1 MKRAKLNNDKITA
14 LYCRLSKDDGTN
26 NESMSISTQKT
37 MLKDYAKRNGFL
49 NCQFY
54 VDDGYSGTNYDR
66 PAFRQLIEDIQD
78 GEVSTLITK
87 DLSRL
92 GRNYLETG
100 TYIEVFFPNHNVR
113 YIAINDGVDSIDNA
127 QMDITPFR
135 NIINEM
141 YAKDTSR
148 KIKSALHARRMQGKY
163 MATTAPF
170 GYQKDEKD
178 HNHLVIDEVTAPVV
192 ELIFSIAE
200 EGVGLHTICN
210 RLRKAKVLKP
220 SFYKKELFE
229 RFMDEEKMYDWDTA
243 YVSQILHNPV
253 YAGNLTV
260 ADKPTKTMHF
270 RKRQYIPFA
279 EREVIYGT
287 HEPIIEQNRWNN
299 VQKILQ
305 SRPPVIGESSS
316 GYDNIFRGVIKCADC
331 GSAMLAKVEQKR
343 KRNNVLDKTFYCC
356 TKYRKFGKDGCSS
369 HNIEA
374 RTVHEVVLADIQ
386 KHAGQALTDRK
397 AMVTDIAERLN
408 LQMSADREQQK
419 KELRQCKQRVSE
431 IENLYAK
438 LYEDLTRELITEKR
452 FQMLSARYDSEQEE
466 LTAKIKELEKS
477 AIADK
482 EQLSSIEHFAEQISG
497 YAGITELNFK
507 IINQLIE
514 KILVSEPVEIDGQ
527 KIQRL
532 TIHYKF
538 IGAKEAIFKLTNLQ
552 KNSILIKPCSR
563 GVSGALYPQSAPVGV
578 MLYRGPASA

>member
-210 RLRKAKVLKP
+210 RLRKAKVIKP
-220 SFYKKELFE
+220 SFYKKEMFE
-229 RFMDEEKMYDWDTA
+229 RYTDEEKMYDWDTA
-243 YVSQILHNPV
+243 YVSKILHDPV

-260 ADKPTKTMHF
+260 AERPTKTM
-270 RKRQYIPFA
+270 RSKKRQYIPYA

-299 VQKILQ
+299 VQKILE

-316 GYDNIFRGVIKCADC
+316 GYDNIFRGIIKCADC
-331 GSAMLAKVEQKR
+331 GSAMLVKVEQKR

-356 TKYRKFGKDGCSS
+356 TKYRKFGKEGCSA
-369 HNIEA
+369 HTIEA

-386 KHAGQALTDRK
+386 KHAGQALADRK
-397 AMVTDIAERLN
+397 AMVTEIAERLN

-438 LYEDLTRELITEKR
+438 LYEDLTRELLTEKR

-477 AIADK
+477 AIADR
-482 EQLSSIEHFAEQISG
+482 EQLSSIEQFAEQISG

-514 KILVSEPVEIDGQ
+514 KILVSEPVEVDGQ

-538 IGAKEAIFKLTNLQ
+538 IGALETLE
-552 KNSILIKPCSR
+552 
-563 GVSGALYPQSAPVGV
+563 
-578 MLYRGPASA
+578 

>member
-1 MKRAKLNNDKITA
+1 MHCCDVI
-14 LYCRLSKDDGTN
+14 LYVRLT
-26 NESMSISTQKT
+26 
-37 MLKDYAKRNGFL
+37 
-49 NCQFY
+49 
-54 VDDGYSGTNYDR
+54 
-66 PAFRQLIEDIQD
+66 
-78 GEVSTLITK
+78 
-87 DLSRL
+87 
-92 GRNYLETG
+92 
-100 TYIEVFFPNHNVR
+100 
-113 YIAINDGVDSIDNA
+113 
-127 QMDITPFR
+127 
-135 NIINEM
+135 NEM

-260 ADKPTKTMHF
+260 ADKPTKTM
-270 RKRQYIPFA
+270 RSKKRQYIPFA

-356 TKYRKFGKDGCSS
+356 TKYRKFGKEGCSS
-369 HNIEA
+369 HTIEA

-397 AMVTDIAERLN
+397 AMVTEIAERLN

-438 LYEDLTRELITEKR
+438 LYEDLTRELLTEKR

-477 AIADK
+477 AIADR
-482 EQLSSIEHFAEQISG
+482 EQLSSIEQFAEQISG

-514 KILVSEPVEIDGQ
+514 KILVSEPVEVDGQ

-538 IGAKEAIFKLTNLQ
+538 IGALETLE
-552 KNSILIKPCSR
+552 
-563 GVSGALYPQSAPVGV
+563 
-578 MLYRGPASA
+578 

>member
-66 PAFRQLIEDIQD
+66 PAFRQLIGDIQD

-210 RLRKAKVLKP
+210 RLRKAKVMKP

-260 ADKPTKTMHF
+260 ADKPTKTM
-270 RKRQYIPFA
+270 RSKKRQYIPYA
-279 EREVIYGT
+279 EREIIYGT
-287 HEPIIEQNRWNN
+287 HEPIIEQSRWNT

-374 RTVHEVVLADIQ
+374 RTVHEVVLTDIQ

-397 AMVTDIAERLN
+397 TMVMDIAERLN

-438 LYEDLTRELITEKR
+438 LYEDLTRELLTEKR

-482 EQLSSIEHFAEQISG
+482 EQLSSIEQFAEQISG

-514 KILVSEPVEIDGQ
+514 KILVSEPVEVDGQ

-538 IGAKEAIFKLTNLQ
+538 IGALETLE
-552 KNSILIKPCSR
+552 
-563 GVSGALYPQSAPVGV
+563 
-578 MLYRGPASA
+578 

>member
-148 KIKSALHARRMQGKY
+148 KIKSALHARKMQGKY

-260 ADKPTKTMHF
+260 ADKPTKTM
-270 RKRQYIPFA
+270 RSKKRQYIPFA

-356 TKYRKFGKDGCSS
+356 TKYRKFGKEGCSS
-369 HNIEA
+369 HTIEA

-438 LYEDLTRELITEKR
+438 LYEDLTRELLTEKR

-482 EQLSSIEHFAEQISG
+482 EQLSSIEQFAEQISG

-514 KILVSEPVEIDGQ
+514 KILVSEPVEVDGQ

-538 IGAKEAIFKLTNLQ
+538 IGALETLE
-552 KNSILIKPCSR
+552 
-563 GVSGALYPQSAPVGV
+563 
-578 MLYRGPASA
+578 

>member
-178 HNHLVIDEVTAPVV
+178 HNHLVIDEVTAPIV

-210 RLRKAKVLKP
+210 RLRKAEVLKP

-260 ADKPTKTMHF
+260 ADKPTKTM
-270 RKRQYIPFA
+270 RSKKRQYIPFA

-316 GYDNIFRGVIKCADC
+316 GYDNIFRGTIKCADC

-397 AMVTDIAERLN
+397 AMVTEIAERLN

-431 IENLYAK
+431 IENLYAR
-438 LYEDLTRELITEKR
+438 LYEDLTRELLTEKR

-482 EQLSSIEHFAEQISG
+482 EQLSSIEQFAEQISG

-514 KILVSEPVEIDGQ
+514 KILVSEPVEVDGQ

-538 IGAKEAIFKLTNLQ
+538 IGALETLE
-552 KNSILIKPCSR
+552 
-563 GVSGALYPQSAPVGV
+563 
-578 MLYRGPASA
+578 

>member
-148 KIKSALHARRMQGKY
+148 KIKSALHARKMQGKY

-260 ADKPTKTMHF
+260 ADKPTKTM
-270 RKRQYIPFA
+270 RSKKRQYIPFA

-356 TKYRKFGKDGCSS
+356 TKYRKFGKEGCSS
-369 HNIEA
+369 HTIEA

-397 AMVTDIAERLN
+397 AMVTEIAERLN
-408 LQMSADREQQK
+408 LQLSADKEQQK

-438 LYEDLTRELITEKR
+438 LYEDLTRELLTEKR
-452 FQMLSARYDSEQEE
+452 FQMLSARFDSEQEE

-482 EQLSSIEHFAEQISG
+482 EQLSSIEQFAEQISG

-514 KILVSEPVEIDGQ
+514 KILVSEPVEVDGQ

-538 IGAKEAIFKLTNLQ
+538 IGALETLE
-552 KNSILIKPCSR
+552 
-563 GVSGALYPQSAPVGV
+563 
-578 MLYRGPASA
+578 

>member
-37 MLKDYAKRNGFL
+37 MLKDYTKHNGFL

-260 ADKPTKTMHF
+260 ADKPTKTM
-270 RKRQYIPFA
+270 RSKKRQYIPYA
-279 EREVIYGT
+279 EREIIYGT
-287 HEPIIEQNRWNN
+287 HEPVIEQNCWNN

-316 GYDNIFRGVIKCADC
+316 GYDNIFRGVIKCAGC

-356 TKYRKFGKDGCSS
+356 TKYRKFGKEGCSS
-369 HNIEA
+369 HTIEA

-397 AMVTDIAERLN
+397 AMVTEIAERLN
-408 LQMSADREQQK
+408 LQLSADREQQK

-438 LYEDLTRELITEKR
+438 LYENLTRELITEKR
-452 FQMLSARYDSEQEE
+452 FQMLSARFDREQEE

-482 EQLSSIEHFAEQISG
+482 EQLSSIEQFAEQISG

-514 KILVSEPVEIDGQ
+514 KILVSEPVEVDGQ

-538 IGAKEAIFKLTNLQ
+538 IGALETLE
-552 KNSILIKPCSR
+552 
-563 GVSGALYPQSAPVGV
+563 
-578 MLYRGPASA
+578 

>member
-148 KIKSALHARRMQGKY
+148 KIKSALHARKMQGKY

-210 RLRKAKVLKP
+210 RLRKAKVIKP
-220 SFYKKELFE
+220 SFYKKEMFE
-229 RFMDEEKMYDWDTA
+229 RYTDEEKMYDWDTA
-243 YVSQILHNPV
+243 YVSKILHDPV

-260 ADKPTKTMHF
+260 AERPTKTM
-270 RKRQYIPFA
+270 RSKKRQYIPYA

-299 VQKILQ
+299 VQKILE

-356 TKYRKFGKDGCSS
+356 TKYRKFGKEGCSA
-369 HNIEA
+369 HTIEA

-397 AMVTDIAERLN
+397 AMVTEIAERLN

-438 LYEDLTRELITEKR
+438 LYEDLTRELLTEKR

-482 EQLSSIEHFAEQISG
+482 EQLSSIEQFAEQISG

-514 KILVSEPVEIDGQ
+514 KILVSEPVEVDGQ

-538 IGAKEAIFKLTNLQ
+538 IGALETLE
-552 KNSILIKPCSR
+552 
-563 GVSGALYPQSAPVGV
+563 
-578 MLYRGPASA
+578 

>member
-210 RLRKAKVLKP
+210 RLRKAKVIKP
-220 SFYKKELFE
+220 SFYKKEMFE
-229 RFMDEEKMYDWDTA
+229 RYTDEEKMYDWDTA
-243 YVSQILHNPV
+243 YVSKILHDPV

-260 ADKPTKTMHF
+260 AERPTKTM
-270 RKRQYIPFA
+270 RSKKRQYIPYA

-287 HEPIIEQNRWNN
+287 HEPIIEQSRWNT
-299 VQKILQ
+299 VQKILE

-356 TKYRKFGKDGCSS
+356 TKYRKFGKEGCSS
-369 HNIEA
+369 HTIEA

-386 KHAGQALTDRK
+386 KHAGQALADRK
-397 AMVTDIAERLN
+397 AMVTEIAERLN
-408 LQMSADREQQK
+408 LQLSADKEQQK

-514 KILVSEPVEIDGQ
+514 KILVSEPVEVDGQ

-538 IGAKEAIFKLTNLQ
+538 IGALETLE
-552 KNSILIKPCSR
+552 
-563 GVSGALYPQSAPVGV
+563 
-578 MLYRGPASA
+578 

>member
-148 KIKSALHARRMQGKY
+148 KIKSALHARKMQGKY

-260 ADKPTKTMHF
+260 ADKPTKTM
-270 RKRQYIPFA
+270 RSKKRQYIPYA
-279 EREVIYGT
+279 EREIIYGT

-356 TKYRKFGKDGCSS
+356 TKYRKFGKEGCSA
-369 HNIEA
+369 HTIEA

-438 LYEDLTRELITEKR
+438 LYEDLTRELLTEKR

-482 EQLSSIEHFAEQISG
+482 EQLSSIEQFAEQISG

-514 KILVSEPVEIDGQ
+514 KILVSEPVEVDGQ

-538 IGAKEAIFKLTNLQ
+538 IGALETLE
-552 KNSILIKPCSR
+552 
-563 GVSGALYPQSAPVGV
+563 
-578 MLYRGPASA
+578 

>member
-148 KIKSALHARRMQGKY
+148 KIKSALHARKMQGKY

-170 GYQKDEKD
+170 GYKKDESD

-210 RLRKAKVLKP
+210 RLRKAKVIKP
-220 SFYKKELFE
+220 SFHKKEMIE
-229 RFMDEEKMYDWDTA
+229 RYIDEEKMYDWDTA
-243 YVSQILHNPV
+243 YVSKILHDPV

-260 ADKPTKTMHF
+260 AERPTKTM
-270 RKRQYIPFA
+270 RSKKRQYIPYA

-287 HEPIIEQNRWNN
+287 HEPIIEQNA
-299 VQKILQ
+299 
-305 SRPPVIGESSS
+305 GTM
-316 GYDNIFRGVIKCADC
+316 FR
-331 GSAMLAKVEQKR
+331 R
-343 KRNNVLDKTFYCC
+343 FWR
-356 TKYRKFGKDGCSS
+356 
-369 HNIEA
+369 
-374 RTVHEVVLADIQ
+374 
-386 KHAGQALTDRK
+386 
-397 AMVTDIAERLN
+397 
-408 LQMSADREQQK
+408 ADRP
-419 KELRQCKQRVSE
+419 LSE
-431 IENLYAK
+431 K
-438 LYEDLTRELITEKR
+438 FKR
-452 FQMLSARYDSEQEE
+452 
-466 LTAKIKELEKS
+466 I
-477 AIADK
+477 
-482 EQLSSIEHFAEQISG
+482 
-497 YAGITELNFK
+497 
-507 IINQLIE
+507 
-514 KILVSEPVEIDGQ
+514 
-527 KIQRL
+527 
-532 TIHYKF
+532 
-538 IGAKEAIFKLTNLQ
+538 
-552 KNSILIKPCSR
+552 
-563 GVSGALYPQSAPVGV
+563 
-578 MLYRGPASA
+578 

>member
-260 ADKPTKTMHF
+260 ADKPTKTM
-270 RKRQYIPFA
+270 RSKKRQYIPYA

-356 TKYRKFGKDGCSS
+356 TKYRKFGKEGCSS
-369 HNIEA
+369 HTIEA

-438 LYEDLTRELITEKR
+438 LYEDLTRELLTEKR

-482 EQLSSIEHFAEQISG
+482 EQLSSIEQFAEQISG

-514 KILVSEPVEIDGQ
+514 KILVSEPVEVDGQ

-538 IGAKEAIFKLTNLQ
+538 IGALETLE
-552 KNSILIKPCSR
+552 
-563 GVSGALYPQSAPVGV
+563 
-578 MLYRGPASA
+578 

>member
-1 MKRAKLNNDKITA
+1 MKKAKLNNDKITA

-210 RLRKAKVLKP
+210 RLRKAKVIKP
-220 SFYKKELFE
+220 SFYKREMFE
-229 RFMDEEKMYDWDTA
+229 RYTDEEKMYDWDTA
-243 YVSQILHNPV
+243 YVSKILHDPV

-260 ADKPTKTMHF
+260 AERPTKTM
-270 RKRQYIPFA
+270 RSKKRQYIPYA

-287 HEPIIEQNRWNN
+287 HEPIIEQSRWNT
-299 VQKILQ
+299 VQKILE

-316 GYDNIFRGVIKCADC
+316 GYDNIFRGIIKCADC

-356 TKYRKFGKDGCSS
+356 TKYRKFGKEGCSA
-369 HNIEA
+369 HTIEA

-397 AMVTDIAERLN
+397 AMVTEIAERLN
-408 LQMSADREQQK
+408 LQLSADKEQQK

-438 LYEDLTRELITEKR
+438 LYEDLTRELLTEKR
-452 FQMLSARYDSEQEE
+452 FQMLSARFDSEQEE

-482 EQLSSIEHFAEQISG
+482 EQLSSIEQFAEQISG

-514 KILVSEPVEIDGQ
+514 KFLVSEPVEVDGQ
-527 KIQRL
+527 KTQRL

-538 IGAKEAIFKLTNLQ
+538 IGALETLE
-552 KNSILIKPCSR
+552 
-563 GVSGALYPQSAPVGV
+563 
-578 MLYRGPASA
+578 

>member
-220 SFYKKELFE
+220 SFYKKEMFE
-229 RFMDEEKMYDWDTA
+229 RYTDEEKMYDWDTA
-243 YVSQILHNPV
+243 YVSKILRNPV

-260 ADKPTKTMHF
+260 AERPTKTM
-270 RKRQYIPFA
+270 RSKKRQYIPYA

-287 HEPIIEQNRWNN
+287 HEPIIEQNRWNT
-299 VQKILQ
+299 VQKILDG
-305 SRPPVIGESSS
+305 RPPVIGESSS

-356 TKYRKFGKDGCSS
+356 TKYRKFGKEGCSS
-369 HNIEA
+369 HTIEA

-438 LYEDLTRELITEKR
+438 LYEDLTRELLTEKR

-482 EQLSSIEHFAEQISG
+482 EQLSSIEQFAEQISG

-514 KILVSEPVEIDGQ
+514 KILVSEPVEVDGQ

-538 IGAKEAIFKLTNLQ
+538 IGALETLE
-552 KNSILIKPCSR
+552 
-563 GVSGALYPQSAPVGV
+563 
-578 MLYRGPASA
+578 

>member
-260 ADKPTKTMHF
+260 ADKPTKTM
-270 RKRQYIPFA
+270 RSKKRQYIPYA
-279 EREVIYGT
+279 EREIIYGT

-299 VQKILQ
+299 VQKILE

-356 TKYRKFGKDGCSS
+356 TKYRKFGKEGCSS
-369 HNIEA
+369 HTIEA

-397 AMVTDIAERLN
+397 AMVTEIAERLN
-408 LQMSADREQQK
+408 LQLSADKEQQK

-482 EQLSSIEHFAEQISG
+482 EQLSSIEQFAEQISG

-514 KILVSEPVEIDGQ
+514 KILVSEPVEVDGQ

-538 IGAKEAIFKLTNLQ
+538 IGALETLE
-552 KNSILIKPCSR
+552 
-563 GVSGALYPQSAPVGV
+563 
-578 MLYRGPASA
+578 

>member
-1 MKRAKLNNDKITA
+1 MKRVKLNNDKITA

-113 YIAINDGVDSIDNA
+113 YIAINDGVDSMDNA

-210 RLRKAKVLKP
+210 RLRKAEVLKP

-260 ADKPTKTMHF
+260 ADKPTKTM
-270 RKRQYIPFA
+270 RSKKRQYIPYA
-279 EREVIYGT
+279 EREIIYGT
-287 HEPIIEQNRWNN
+287 HEPIIEQSRWNT

-374 RTVHEVVLADIQ
+374 RTVHEVVLTDIQ

-397 AMVTDIAERLN
+397 TMVTEIAERLN
-408 LQMSADREQQK
+408 LQLSADREQQK

-438 LYEDLTRELITEKR
+438 LYEDLTKELLTEKR

-482 EQLSSIEHFAEQISG
+482 EQLSSIEQFAEQISD
-497 YAGITELNFK
+497 YAGITKLNFK

-514 KILVSEPVEIDGQ
+514 KILVSEPVEVDGQ

-538 IGAKEAIFKLTNLQ
+538 IGALETLE
-552 KNSILIKPCSR
+552 
-563 GVSGALYPQSAPVGV
+563 
-578 MLYRGPASA
+578 

>member
-1 MKRAKLNNDKITA
+1 MKRAKLNSDKITA

-26 NESMSISTQKT
+26 NESMSIGTQKT
-37 MLKDYAKRNGFL
+37 MLKEYAKRNGFL

-66 PAFRQLIEDIQD
+66 PAFQQLIEDIRN
-78 GEVSTLITK
+78 GEISTLITK

-148 KIKSALHARRMQGKY
+148 KIKSALHARKMQGKY

-200 EGVGLHTICN
+200 EGVGLHTICI

-260 ADKPTKTMHF
+260 ADKPTKTM
-270 RKRQYIPFA
+270 RSKKRQYIPFA

-316 GYDNIFRGVIKCADC
+316 GYDNIFRGIIKCADC

-408 LQMSADREQQK
+408 LQLSADREQQK

-438 LYEDLTRELITEKR
+438 LYEDLTRELLTEKR

-482 EQLSSIEHFAEQISG
+482 EQLSSIEQFAEQISG

-538 IGAKEAIFKLTNLQ
+538 IGALETLE
-552 KNSILIKPCSR
+552 
-563 GVSGALYPQSAPVGV
+563 
-578 MLYRGPASA
+578 

>member
-26 NESMSISTQKT
+26 NESMSIGTQKT
-37 MLKDYAKRNGFL
+37 MLKEYAKRNGFL

-66 PAFRQLIEDIQD
+66 PAFQQLIEDIRN
-78 GEVSTLITK
+78 GEISTLITK

-113 YIAINDGVDSIDNA
+113 YIAVNDGVDSIDNT

-148 KIKSALHARRMQGKY
+148 KIKSALRTRKMQGKY
-163 MATTAPF
+163 MATTPPF
-170 GYQKDEKD
+170 GYRKDESD
-178 HNHLVIDEVTAPVV
+178 HNRLVIDEVTAPVV
-192 ELIFSIAE
+192 EMIFSIAE

-210 RLRKAKVLKP
+210 RLRKSKVMKP

-229 RFMDEEKMYDWDTA
+229 RYIDEEKMYDWDTA
-243 YVSQILHNPV
+243 YISKILHDPV
-253 YAGNLTV
+253 YAGNLIV
-260 ADKPTKTMHF
+260 VERPTKTM
-270 RKRQYIPFA
+270 RSKKRQYIPFS

-287 HEPIIEQNRWNN
+287 HEPIIEQSRWDN

-316 GYDNIFRGVIKCADC
+316 GYDNIFRGIIKCADC

-343 KRNNVLDKTFYCC
+343 KRSNVIDKTFYCC
-356 TKYRKFGKDGCSS
+356 TKYRKYGKEGCSS

-386 KHAGQALTDRK
+386 KHAQQALTDRK
-397 AMVTDIAERLN
+397 AMVTDIAGRLN
-408 LQMSADREQQK
+408 LQLSSDKEQQK

-438 LYEDLTRELITEKR
+438 LYEDMTRELITEKR

-466 LTAKIKELEKS
+466 LSARIKELEKS
-477 AIADK
+477 AISDR
-482 EQLSSIEHFAEQISG
+482 EQLSSIEQFAEQISG

-507 IINQLIE
+507 IVNQLIE
-514 KILVSEPVEIDGQ
+514 KILISEPVEIDGQ
-527 KIQRL
+527 KTQRL

-538 IGAKEAIFKLTNLQ
+538 IGALETLE
-552 KNSILIKPCSR
+552 
-563 GVSGALYPQSAPVGV
+563 
-578 MLYRGPASA
+578 

>member
-148 KIKSALHARRMQGKY
+148 KIKSALHARKMQGKY

-178 HNHLVIDEVTAPVV
+178 HNHLVIDEVTAPIV

-210 RLRKAKVLKP
+210 RLRKAKVIKP
-220 SFYKKELFE
+220 SFYKKEMFE
-229 RFMDEEKMYDWDTA
+229 RYTDEEKMYDWDTA
-243 YVSQILHNPV
+243 YVSKILHDPV

-260 ADKPTKTMHF
+260 AERPTKTM
-270 RKRQYIPFA
+270 RSKKRQYIPYA

-287 HEPIIEQNRWNN
+287 HEPIIEQSRWNT
-299 VQKILQ
+299 VQKILE

-356 TKYRKFGKDGCSS
+356 TKYRKFGKEGCSS
-369 HNIEA
+369 HTIEA

-386 KHAGQALTDRK
+386 KHAGQALADRK
-397 AMVTDIAERLN
+397 AMVTEIAERLN
-408 LQMSADREQQK
+408 LQLSADKEQQK

-452 FQMLSARYDSEQEE
+452 FQMLSARFDSEQEE

-482 EQLSSIEHFAEQISG
+482 EQLSSIEQFAEQISG

-538 IGAKEAIFKLTNLQ
+538 IGALETLE
-552 KNSILIKPCSR
+552 
-563 GVSGALYPQSAPVGV
+563 
-578 MLYRGPASA
+578 

>member
-260 ADKPTKTMHF
+260 ADKPTKTM
-270 RKRQYIPFA
+270 RSKKRQYIPFA

-316 GYDNIFRGVIKCADC
+316 GYDNIFRGIIKCADC

-356 TKYRKFGKDGCSS
+356 TKYRKFGKEGCSA
-369 HNIEA
+369 HTIEA

-397 AMVTDIAERLN
+397 AMVTEIAERLN

-438 LYEDLTRELITEKR
+438 LYEDLTRELLTEKR

-482 EQLSSIEHFAEQISG
+482 EQLSSIEQFAEQISG

-514 KILVSEPVEIDGQ
+514 KILVSEPVEVDGQ

-538 IGAKEAIFKLTNLQ
+538 IGALETLE
-552 KNSILIKPCSR
+552 
-563 GVSGALYPQSAPVGV
+563 
-578 MLYRGPASA
+578 

>member
-148 KIKSALHARRMQGKY
+148 KIKSALHARKMQGKY

-210 RLRKAKVLKP
+210 RLRKAKVIKP
-220 SFYKKELFE
+220 SFYKREMFE
-229 RFMDEEKMYDWDTA
+229 RYTDEEKMYDWDTA
-243 YVSQILHNPV
+243 YVSKILHDPV

-260 ADKPTKTMHF
+260 AERPTKTM
-270 RKRQYIPFA
+270 RSKKRQYIPYA

-287 HEPIIEQNRWNN
+287 HEPIIEQSRWNT
-299 VQKILQ
+299 VQKILE

-316 GYDNIFRGVIKCADC
+316 GYDNIFRGIIKCADC

-343 KRNNVLDKTFYCC
+343 KHNNVLDKTFYCC
-356 TKYRKFGKDGCSS
+356 TKYRKFGKEGCSS
-369 HNIEA
+369 HTIEA

-386 KHAGQALTDRK
+386 KHAGQALADRK
-397 AMVTDIAERLN
+397 AMVTEIAERLN

-452 FQMLSARYDSEQEE
+452 FQMLSARFDSEQEE
-466 LTAKIKELEKS
+466 LTARIKELEKS

-482 EQLSSIEHFAEQISG
+482 EQLSSIEQFAEQISG

-538 IGAKEAIFKLTNLQ
+538 IGALETLE
-552 KNSILIKPCSR
+552 
-563 GVSGALYPQSAPVGV
+563 
-578 MLYRGPASA
+578 

>member
-210 RLRKAKVLKP
+210 RLRKAKVIKP

-260 ADKPTKTMHF
+260 ADKPTKTM
-270 RKRQYIPFA
+270 RSKKRQYIPFA

-356 TKYRKFGKDGCSS
+356 TKYRKFGKEGCSS
-369 HNIEA
+369 HTIEA

-438 LYEDLTRELITEKR
+438 LYEDLTRELLTEKR
-452 FQMLSARYDSEQEE
+452 FQMLSARFDSEQEE

-482 EQLSSIEHFAEQISG
+482 EQLSSIEQFAEQISG

-514 KILVSEPVEIDGQ
+514 KILVSEPVEVDGQ
-527 KIQRL
+527 KTQRL

-538 IGAKEAIFKLTNLQ
+538 IGALETLE
-552 KNSILIKPCSR
+552 
-563 GVSGALYPQSAPVGV
+563 
-578 MLYRGPASA
+578 

>member
-148 KIKSALHARRMQGKY
+148 KIKSALHARKMQGKY

-210 RLRKAKVLKP
+210 RLRKAKVIKP
-220 SFYKKELFE
+220 SFYKKEMFE
-229 RFMDEEKMYDWDTA
+229 RYTDEEKMYDWDTA
-243 YVSQILHNPV
+243 YVSKILHDPV

-260 ADKPTKTMHF
+260 AERPTKTM
-270 RKRQYIPFA
+270 RSKKRQYIPYA

-287 HEPIIEQNRWNN
+287 HEPIIEQNRWNTI
-299 VQKILQ
+299 QKILE

-316 GYDNIFRGVIKCADC
+316 GYDNIFRGIIKCADC
-331 GSAMLAKVEQKR
+331 GSAMLVKVEQKR

-356 TKYRKFGKDGCSS
+356 TKYRKFGKEGCSA
-369 HNIEA
+369 HTIET

-397 AMVTDIAERLN
+397 AMVTEIAERLN
-408 LQMSADREQQK
+408 LQLSADKEQQK

-452 FQMLSARYDSEQEE
+452 FQMLSARFDSEQEE

-514 KILVSEPVEIDGQ
+514 KILVSEPVEVDGQ

-538 IGAKEAIFKLTNLQ
+538 IGALETLE
-552 KNSILIKPCSR
+552 
-563 GVSGALYPQSAPVGV
+563 
-578 MLYRGPASA
+578 

>member
-260 ADKPTKTMHF
+260 ADKPTKTI
-270 RKRQYIPFA
+270 RSKKRQYIPFA

-316 GYDNIFRGVIKCADC
+316 GYDNIFRGTIKCADC

-386 KHAGQALTDRK
+386 KHAGQALADRK
-397 AMVTDIAERLN
+397 AMVTEIAERLN
-408 LQMSADREQQK
+408 LQLSADKEQQK

-452 FQMLSARYDSEQEE
+452 FQMLSARFDSEQEE

-482 EQLSSIEHFAEQISG
+482 EQLSSIEQFAEQISG

-514 KILVSEPVEIDGQ
+514 KILVSELVEIDGQ
-527 KIQRL
+527 KTQRL

-538 IGAKEAIFKLTNLQ
+538 IGALETLE
-552 KNSILIKPCSR
+552 
-563 GVSGALYPQSAPVGV
+563 
-578 MLYRGPASA
+578 

>member
-148 KIKSALHARRMQGKY
+148 KIKSALHARKMQGKY

-210 RLRKAKVLKP
+210 RLRKAKVIKP
-220 SFYKKELFE
+220 SFYKKEMFE
-229 RFMDEEKMYDWDTA
+229 RYTDEEKMYDWDTA
-243 YVSQILHNPV
+243 YVSKILHDPV

-260 ADKPTKTMHF
+260 AERPTKTM
-270 RKRQYIPFA
+270 RSKKRQYIPYA

-287 HEPIIEQNRWNN
+287 HEPIIEQSRWNT
-299 VQKILQ
+299 VQKILE

-356 TKYRKFGKDGCSS
+356 TKYRKFGKEGCSS
-369 HNIEA
+369 HTIEA

-386 KHAGQALTDRK
+386 KHAGQALADRK
-397 AMVTDIAERLN
+397 AMVTEIAERLN
-408 LQMSADREQQK
+408 LQLSADKEQQK

-452 FQMLSARYDSEQEE
+452 FQMLSARFDSEQEE

-482 EQLSSIEHFAEQISG
+482 EQLSSIEQFAEQISG

-538 IGAKEAIFKLTNLQ
+538 IGALETLE
-552 KNSILIKPCSR
+552 
-563 GVSGALYPQSAPVGV
+563 
-578 MLYRGPASA
+578 

>member
-210 RLRKAKVLKP
+210 RLRKAKVIKP
-220 SFYKKELFE
+220 SFYKKEMFE
-229 RFMDEEKMYDWDTA
+229 RYTDEEKMYDWDTA
-243 YVSQILHNPV
+243 YVSKILHDPV

-260 ADKPTKTMHF
+260 AERPTKTM
-270 RKRQYIPFA
+270 RSKKRQYIPYA
-279 EREVIYGT
+279 EREIIYGT
-287 HEPIIEQNRWNN
+287 HEPIIEQNRWNT
-299 VQKILQ
+299 VQKILDG
-305 SRPPVIGESSS
+305 RPPVIGESSS

-356 TKYRKFGKDGCSS
+356 TKYRKFGKEGCSS
-369 HNIEA
+369 HTIEA

-397 AMVTDIAERLN
+397 AMVTEIAERLN

-438 LYEDLTRELITEKR
+438 LYEDLTRELLTEKR

-482 EQLSSIEHFAEQISG
+482 EQLSSIEQFAEQISG

-514 KILVSEPVEIDGQ
+514 KILVSEPVEVDGQ

-538 IGAKEAIFKLTNLQ
+538 IGALETLE
-552 KNSILIKPCSR
+552 
-563 GVSGALYPQSAPVGV
+563 
-578 MLYRGPASA
+578 

>member
-210 RLRKAKVLKP
+210 RLRKAKVMKP

-260 ADKPTKTMHF
+260 ADKPTKTM
-270 RKRQYIPFA
+270 RSKKRQYIPYA
-279 EREVIYGT
+279 EREIIYGT
-287 HEPIIEQNRWNN
+287 HEPIIEQSRWNT

-374 RTVHEVVLADIQ
+374 RTVHEVVLTDIQ

-397 AMVTDIAERLN
+397 TMVMDIAERLN

-438 LYEDLTRELITEKR
+438 LYEDLTRELLTEKR

-482 EQLSSIEHFAEQISG
+482 EQLSSIEQFAEQISG

-514 KILVSEPVEIDGQ
+514 KILVSEPVEVDGQ

-538 IGAKEAIFKLTNLQ
+538 IGALETLE
-552 KNSILIKPCSR
+552 
-563 GVSGALYPQSAPVGV
+563 
-578 MLYRGPASA
+578 

>member
-100 TYIEVFFPNHNVR
+100 TYIEVFFPNHDVR

-148 KIKSALHARRMQGKY
+148 KIKSALHARKMQGKY

-210 RLRKAKVLKP
+210 RLRKAKVIKP
-220 SFYKKELFE
+220 SFYKREMFE
-229 RFMDEEKMYDWDTA
+229 RYTDEEKMYDWDTA
-243 YVSQILHNPV
+243 YVSKILHDPV

-260 ADKPTKTMHF
+260 AERPTKTM
-270 RKRQYIPFA
+270 RSKKRQYIPYA

-287 HEPIIEQNRWNN
+287 HEPIIEQSRWNT
-299 VQKILQ
+299 VQKILE

-316 GYDNIFRGVIKCADC
+316 GYDNIFRGIIKCADC

-343 KRNNVLDKTFYCC
+343 KHNNVLDKTFYCC
-356 TKYRKFGKDGCSS
+356 TKYRKFGKEGCSS
-369 HNIEA
+369 HTIEA

-386 KHAGQALTDRK
+386 KHAGQALADRK
-397 AMVTDIAERLN
+397 AMVTEIAERLN

-452 FQMLSARYDSEQEE
+452 FQMLSARFDSEQEE
-466 LTAKIKELEKS
+466 LTARIKELEKS

-482 EQLSSIEHFAEQISG
+482 EQLSSIEQFAEQISG

-538 IGAKEAIFKLTNLQ
+538 IGALETLE
-552 KNSILIKPCSR
+552 
-563 GVSGALYPQSAPVGV
+563 
-578 MLYRGPASA
+578 

>member
-260 ADKPTKTMHF
+260 ADKPTKTM
-270 RKRQYIPFA
+270 RSKKRQYIPFA

-299 VQKILQ
+299 VQKILE

-356 TKYRKFGKDGCSS
+356 TKYRKFGKEGCSS
-369 HNIEA
+369 HTIEA

-386 KHAGQALTDRK
+386 KHAGQALADRK
-397 AMVTDIAERLN
+397 AMVTEIAERLN

-438 LYEDLTRELITEKR
+438 LYEDLTRELLTEKR

-482 EQLSSIEHFAEQISG
+482 EQLSSIEQFAEQISG

-514 KILVSEPVEIDGQ
+514 KILVSEPVEVDGQ

-538 IGAKEAIFKLTNLQ
+538 IGALETLE
-552 KNSILIKPCSR
+552 
-563 GVSGALYPQSAPVGV
+563 
-578 MLYRGPASA
+578 

>member
-1 MKRAKLNNDKITA
+1 MKRAKSNNDKITA

-26 NESMSISTQKT
+26 NESMSIGTQKT
-37 MLKDYAKRNGFL
+37 MLKEYAKRNGFL

-66 PAFRQLIEDIQD
+66 PAFQQLIEDIRN
-78 GEVSTLITK
+78 GEISTLITK

-113 YIAINDGVDSIDNA
+113 YIAVNDGVDSIDNT

-148 KIKSALHARRMQGKY
+148 KIKSALRTRKLQGKY
-163 MATTAPF
+163 MAVTAPF
-170 GYQKDEKD
+170 GYRKDESD

-210 RLRKAKVLKP
+210 RLRKAKVMKP

-229 RFMDEEKMYDWDTA
+229 RFVDEEKMYDWDTA
-243 YVSQILHNPV
+243 YVSKILHDPV
-253 YAGNLTV
+253 YAGNLIV
-260 ADKPTKTMHF
+260 AERPTKTM
-270 RKRQYIPFA
+270 RSKKRQYIPFA

-287 HEPIIEQNRWNN
+287 HEPIIEQNRWDN

-316 GYDNIFRGVIKCADC
+316 GYDNIFRGIIKCADC

-343 KRNNVLDKTFYCC
+343 KRNNVIDKTFYCC
-356 TKYRKFGKDGCSS
+356 TKYRKFGKEGCSS

-386 KHAGQALTDRK
+386 KHAQQALTDRK

-408 LQMSADREQQK
+408 LQLSADKEQQK

-438 LYEDLTRELITEKR
+438 LYEDMTRELITEKR

-466 LTAKIKELEKS
+466 LSAKIKELEKS
-477 AIADK
+477 AIEDR
-482 EQLSSIEHFAEQISG
+482 EQLSSIEQFAEQISG

-538 IGAKEAIFKLTNLQ
+538 IGALETLE
-552 KNSILIKPCSR
+552 
-563 GVSGALYPQSAPVGV
+563 
-578 MLYRGPASA
+578 

>member
-260 ADKPTKTMHF
+260 ADKPTKTM
-270 RKRQYIPFA
+270 RSKKRQYIPFA

-316 GYDNIFRGVIKCADC
+316 GYDNIFRGIIKCADC

-356 TKYRKFGKDGCSS
+356 TKYRKFGKEGCSS
-369 HNIEA
+369 HTIEA

-397 AMVTDIAERLN
+397 AMVTEIAERLN

-482 EQLSSIEHFAEQISG
+482 EQLSSIEQFAEQISG

-514 KILVSEPVEIDGQ
+514 KILVSEPVEVDGQ

-538 IGAKEAIFKLTNLQ
+538 IGALETLE
-552 KNSILIKPCSR
+552 
-563 GVSGALYPQSAPVGV
+563 
-578 MLYRGPASA
+578 

>member
-100 TYIEVFFPNHNVR
+100 TYIEVFFPNHDVR

-210 RLRKAKVLKP
+210 RLRKAKVIKP
-220 SFYKKELFE
+220 SFYKKEMFE
-229 RFMDEEKMYDWDTA
+229 RYTDEEKMYDWDTA
-243 YVSQILHNPV
+243 YVSKILHDPV

-260 ADKPTKTMHF
+260 AERPTKTM
-270 RKRQYIPFA
+270 RSKKRQYIPYA

-287 HEPIIEQNRWNN
+287 HEPIIEQSRWNN
-299 VQKILQ
+299 VQKILE

-316 GYDNIFRGVIKCADC
+316 GYDNIFRGIIKCADC
-331 GSAMLAKVEQKR
+331 GSAMLVKVEQKR

-356 TKYRKFGKDGCSS
+356 TKYRKFGKEGCSA
-369 HNIEA
+369 HTIEA

-438 LYEDLTRELITEKR
+438 LYEDLTRELLTEKR

-482 EQLSSIEHFAEQISG
+482 EQLSSIEQFAEQISG

-514 KILVSEPVEIDGQ
+514 KILVSEPVEVDGQ

-538 IGAKEAIFKLTNLQ
+538 IGALETLE
-552 KNSILIKPCSR
+552 
-563 GVSGALYPQSAPVGV
+563 
-578 MLYRGPASA
+578 

>member
-148 KIKSALHARRMQGKY
+148 KIKSALHARKMQGKY

-210 RLRKAKVLKP
+210 RLRKAKVIKP
-220 SFYKKELFE
+220 SFYKREMFE
-229 RFMDEEKMYDWDTA
+229 RYTDEEKMYDWDTA
-243 YVSQILHNPV
+243 YVSKILHDPV

-260 ADKPTKTMHF
+260 AERPTKTM
-270 RKRQYIPFA
+270 RSKKRQYIPYA

-287 HEPIIEQNRWNN
+287 HEPIIEQSRWNT
-299 VQKILQ
+299 VQKILE

-316 GYDNIFRGVIKCADC
+316 GYDNIFRGIIKCADC

-356 TKYRKFGKDGCSS
+356 TKYRKFGKEGCSA
-369 HNIEA
+369 HTIEA

-397 AMVTDIAERLN
+397 AMVTEIAERLN
-408 LQMSADREQQK
+408 LQLSADKEQQK

-452 FQMLSARYDSEQEE
+452 FQMLSARFDSEQEE

-482 EQLSSIEHFAEQISG
+482 EQLSSIEQFAEQISG

-514 KILVSEPVEIDGQ
+514 KFLVSEPVEVDGQ
-527 KIQRL
+527 KTQRL

-538 IGAKEAIFKLTNLQ
+538 IGALETLE
-552 KNSILIKPCSR
+552 
-563 GVSGALYPQSAPVGV
+563 
-578 MLYRGPASA
+578 

>member
-148 KIKSALHARRMQGKY
+148 KIKSALHARKMQGKY

-170 GYQKDEKD
+170 GYKKDERD

-210 RLRKAKVLKP
+210 RLRKAKVIKP
-220 SFYKKELFE
+220 SFYKKEMFE
-229 RFMDEEKMYDWDTA
+229 RYTDEEKMYDWDTA
-243 YVSQILHNPV
+243 YVSKILHDPV

-260 ADKPTKTMHF
+260 AERPTKTM
-270 RKRQYIPFA
+270 RSKKRQYIPYA

-287 HEPIIEQNRWNN
+287 HEPIIEQSRWNT
-299 VQKILQ
+299 VQKILE

-356 TKYRKFGKDGCSS
+356 TKYRKFGKEGCSS
-369 HNIEA
+369 HTIEA

-397 AMVTDIAERLN
+397 AMVTEIAERLN

-438 LYEDLTRELITEKR
+438 LYEDLTRELLTEKR

-514 KILVSEPVEIDGQ
+514 KILVSEPVEVDGQ

-538 IGAKEAIFKLTNLQ
+538 IGALETLE
-552 KNSILIKPCSR
+552 
-563 GVSGALYPQSAPVGV
+563 
-578 MLYRGPASA
+578 

>member
-260 ADKPTKTMHF
+260 ADKPTKTM
-270 RKRQYIPFA
+270 RSKKRQYIPYA
-279 EREVIYGT
+279 EREIIYGT

-316 GYDNIFRGVIKCADC
+316 GYDNIFRGIIKCADC

-356 TKYRKFGKDGCSS
+356 TKYRKFGKEGCSS
-369 HNIEA
+369 HTIEA

-397 AMVTDIAERLN
+397 AMVMEIAERLN
-408 LQMSADREQQK
+408 LQLSADKEQQK

-466 LTAKIKELEKS
+466 LIAKIKELEKS

-482 EQLSSIEHFAEQISG
+482 EQLSSIEQFAEQISG

-527 KIQRL
+527 KTQRL

-538 IGAKEAIFKLTNLQ
+538 IGALETLE
-552 KNSILIKPCSR
+552 
-563 GVSGALYPQSAPVGV
+563 
-578 MLYRGPASA
+578 